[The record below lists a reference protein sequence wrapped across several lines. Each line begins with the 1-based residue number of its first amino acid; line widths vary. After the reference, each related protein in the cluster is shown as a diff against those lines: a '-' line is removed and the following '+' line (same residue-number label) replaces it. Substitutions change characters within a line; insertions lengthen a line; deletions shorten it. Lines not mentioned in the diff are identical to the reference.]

1 MNAARQ
7 PSPAIVSQEAARAL
21 PLWALL
27 ALCSVYIVAG
37 FVGREPWKGA
47 DITAYAAMLSLL
59 DAHGWRQW
67 LQPHTWGAGVDAFAL
82 LPHWLGVLSIR
93 ALAPLGVDA
102 GLAARAPFALM
113 LAATLAATR
122 AAVYHLAREPGA
134 QPVAFAFGGEAQ
146 PHDYARALADGG
158 LLALVATLG
167 LAQGA
172 HEAAP
177 ALAQLCC
184 TSLVFYAL
192 AAQPNHDTRA
202 LAVVALALA
211 ALMLS
216 GAPWLAL
223 IYAVLALAA
232 VPSRWSR
239 RRRRRSQAALL
250 VLFVALAV
258 LMWRLGAL
266 AHWQPPAWRMGA
278 DGWRSLLQLVLW
290 FTWPAWPLAFWTLW
304 RWRRQLFAA
313 HGRRYLALPLA
324 LALPPLLGAV
334 CTTPGVRFLL
344 LALPALAALA
354 ALALPTFS
362 RAASALIDWFT
373 VLFFTAW
380 AIVIWVVWVAMMTGV
395 PAKPAANVA
404 RLAPEFVPQFQWLA
418 FVVAVVGTVSW
429 LALARWRT
437 GRHRKA
443 LWKSLALPA
452 GGTALCWLLLMT
464 LWLPALDYGRSYA
477 PQMQPVVRALGP
489 AACVRVHGLSAAQR
503 AALRIYG
510 GWPQFGATDAQAPQ
524 CPWLV
529 ADARLQR
536 SLPYM
541 LDMRVWM
548 PVQLVSRPVSRDE
561 SLLLLR
567 RVPPQAGLSGQVPF
581 TLGGAAAPAFFGP

>member
-1 MNAARQ
+1 MNATRQ

-37 FVGREPWKGA
+37 FVGREPWRGA
-47 DITAYAAMLSLL
+47 DIISYAAMLTL
-59 DAHGWRQW
+59 AHADDWRQW

-82 LPHWLGVLSIR
+82 IPHWLG
-93 ALAPLGVDA
+93 ALAMRVLTLLGVDA
-102 GLAARAPFALM
+102 QVAARVPFMVM
-113 LAATLAATR
+113 LAGTLAATR

-134 QPVAFAFGGEAQ
+134 QPVAFAFGGEAR
-146 PHDYARALADGG
+146 PDDYARSLADGG

-184 TSLVFYAL
+184 TALAFYAL
-192 AAQPNHDTRA
+192 AAQPNHDARA
-202 LAVVALALA
+202 LAVLALALA

-223 IYAVLALAA
+223 TYAALALAG
-232 VPSRWSR
+232 VPRRWSR
-239 RRRRRSQAALL
+239 RRRRRSQVALL
-250 VLFVALAV
+250 TLLVALAV
-258 LMWRLGAL
+258 LMWRLSAL
-266 AHWQPPAWRMGA
+266 AQWQAPAWRTGA
-278 DGWRSLLQLVLW
+278 DGWRSLLQLLLW
-290 FTWPAWPLAFWTLW
+290 FTWPVWPLALWTLW
-304 RWRRQLFAA
+304 RWRRQLFSVC
-313 HGRRYLALPLA
+313 GQRYLGLPLA

-334 CTTPGVRFLL
+334 FTTPGVRFLL

-362 RAASALIDWFT
+362 RAAAALIDWFT
-373 VLFFTAW
+373 VLFFTTW
-380 AIVIWVVWVAMMTGV
+380 AIVIWVVWVAMMIGV

-404 RLAPEFVPQFQWLA
+404 RLAPDFVPQFQWLA
-418 FVVAVVGTVSW
+418 FVVAALGSLAW

-437 GRHRKA
+437 GRHRRA

-477 PQMQPVVRALGP
+477 PQMQQVVRAVEP
-489 AACVRVHGLSAAQR
+489 AACVQLHGLGAAQR

-510 GWPQFGATDAQAPQ
+510 GWPQFEATDAQAPR
-524 CPWLV
+524 CPWMLTE
-529 ADARLQR
+529 ARLQR
-536 SLPYM
+536 LLPYL
-541 LDMRVWM
+541 LDMRVWR
-548 PVQLVSRPVSRDE
+548 PARFVQRPVGRDE
-561 SLLLLR
+561 RWLLLR
-567 RVPPQAGLSGQVPF
+567 RVPPQAAGATVPF
-581 TLGGAAAPAFFGP
+581 VLGGAAAPAFFSP